1 MLLRQSVVQP
11 TIKDESSRL
20 RMDVP
25 KDEEEVIKRWKE
37 SWSFYLGI
45 EWRQLHR

>member
-1 MLLRQSVVQP
+1 
-11 TIKDESSRL
+11 
-20 RMDVP
+20 MDVP
-25 KDEEEVIKRWKE
+25 KDEEEVIIKRWKE